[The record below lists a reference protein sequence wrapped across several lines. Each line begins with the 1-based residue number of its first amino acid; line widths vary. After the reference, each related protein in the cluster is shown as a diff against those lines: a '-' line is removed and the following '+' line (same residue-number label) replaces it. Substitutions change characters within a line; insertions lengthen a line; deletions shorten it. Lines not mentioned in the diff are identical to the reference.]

1 MTCPDCLKAKV
12 SHRWAGYRSDCAQ
25 CQIRSIANAPRH
37 IRDQR
42 YSQIEKACGQAA
54 AHELKQSVREE
65 YARLQALNGKTT
77 KGTK

>member
-1 MTCPDCLKAKV
+1 MNCPDCLKAKV
-12 SHRWAGYRSDCAQ
+12 SHLWAGSRSDCPQ

-37 IRDQR
+37 IREQR

-65 YARLQALNGKTT
+65 YARIQRL
-77 KGTK
+77 KGGRT